1 MIDARA
7 LDENFDVYAAALARR
22 NVTREQL
29 TALREL
35 ETKRREAVHAL
46 NELRAQQ
53 RAASQQISTA
63 SPDERP
69 AMIDAAQTLKT
80 AVADAETELA
90 TLETAHHDAFAR
102 LPNLA
107 HPDAPDGEEG
117 DGVVVRTFGTKP
129 SFTFTPKDHVELL
142 EAADALDLARGAKVS
157 GARFAYLKNDAALL
171 EFALVRYAIDVA
183 MEHGHIP
190 VIPPVLVREDA
201 MYGTGF
207 LPTDEQQLFRT
218 RDDDLYLVGTSEV
231 PLAGLH
237 MDEVLDATALP
248 LRYVAYSPCFR
259 REAGA
264 HGKDTRGILRVHQ
277 FEKVELFSLVHPDD
291 ADQEHERIL
300 SIEETIFS
308 GLGIHAQIVDIPVGD
323 LGSSAARKF
332 DVEAWLPGQ
341 DAYREVTSCSNTTDY
356 QARRLRTRMKQADG
370 PNILVH
376 TLNGT
381 ALAVQRAIIAVVEQH
396 QREDG
401 TVAVPEA
408 LKPYLGRDVLLTRA
422 GA

>member
-7 LDENFDVYAAALARR
+7 LDENFDAYVTALARR
-22 NVTREQL
+22 NVSRDDLEGLRQL
-29 TALREL
+29 EHQ
-35 ETKRREAVHAL
+35 RREAVHVL
-46 NELRAQQ
+46 NELRAKQ
-53 RAASQQISTA
+53 RIASQQIATA
-63 SPDERP
+63 TTEQRSVL
-69 AMIDAAQTLKT
+69 IDAAQQLKT
-80 AVADAETELA
+80 AVATAEQQLAGLDAE
-90 TLETAHHDAFAR
+90 HHGAFAR
-102 LPNLA
+102 IPNLP
-107 HPDAPDGEEG
+107 HPNAPDGNEG
-117 DGVVVRTFGTKP
+117 DGVVLRTFGVKP
-129 SFTFTPKDHVELL
+129 TFSFPPQDHVALL

-171 EFALVRYAIDVA
+171 EFALVRYAIDIA
-183 MEHGHIP
+183 MSYGHIP
-190 VIPPVLVREDA
+190 VIPPVLVREEA

-237 MDEVLDATALP
+237 MDEILDAAQLP

-291 ADQEHERIL
+291 ADAEHERIL
-300 SIEETIFS
+300 GIEEDIFT
-308 GLGIHAQIVDIPVGD
+308 GLGIYAQIVDIPVGD

-341 DAYREVTSCSNTTDY
+341 DAFREVTSCSNTTDY
-356 QARRLRTRMKQADG
+356 QARRLHTRVKQGDG
-370 PNILVH
+370 PNMLVH

-396 QREDG
+396 QRADG
-401 TVAVPEA
+401 TVGVPEA
-408 LKPYLGRDVLLTRA
+408 LQPYFGRDVMLTPR
-422 GA
+422 GQ